1 MSHVT
6 AAYEADG
13 WTVEDVSRRKVGWDV
28 TCRRAGDE
36 RHVDIKGCSGSRPVV
51 LLTLTRSRQPRD
63 QHWVLEV
70 AIRAVVAPAMTE
82 YGHCCGRPRSGALG
96 LPSGP
101 VRLALTQPDPG
112 A

>member
-82 YGHCCGRPRSGALG
+82 YGPAAVARAAAPSVFRVDLSG
-96 LPSGP
+96 S
-101 VRLALTQPDPG
+101 R
-112 A
+112 